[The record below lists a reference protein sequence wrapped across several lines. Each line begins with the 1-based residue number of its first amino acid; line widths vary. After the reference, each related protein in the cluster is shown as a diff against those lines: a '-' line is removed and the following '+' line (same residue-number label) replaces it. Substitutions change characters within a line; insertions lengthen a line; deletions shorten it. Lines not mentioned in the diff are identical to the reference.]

1 MKGVNSMPVAI
12 GSSKVSAGNASVQGV
27 QDMSDKRGNQ
37 QRFNEDEDMDRDKNT
52 KRGQTDEDQY
62 FKKQMEFK

>member
-12 GSSKVSAGNASVQGV
+12 GSSKVSASGNASVQGV

-62 FKKQMEFK
+62 FKK